1 MSQSM
6 RDILMTLVIVV
17 LLILTSRYVHHRFAH
32 NPDQKVR
39 WTKTMVART
48 AQAAAQLGIR
58 EDGVVVWR
66 AMQFM
71 VSPTNAP

>member
-1 MSQSM
+1 MNRQGMVWGLAGSFVM
-6 RDILMTLVIVV
+6 CMLMLSLYHWACDQNTKK
-17 LLILTSRYVHHRFAH
+17 
-32 NPDQKVR
+32 QKVR